1 MSPGNRRPWWRS
13 GEIVTFTLT
22 ILAVLAI
29 VVYLAIRL
37 PV

>member
-1 MSPGNRRPWWRS
+1 MSRRPWWRT

-22 ILAVLAI
+22 IVAVLA
-29 VVYLAIRL
+29 VVIWLAIRL